1 VTARGGDTTLPPRR
15 TGTAASALEAEA
27 VDWHGLKT
35 IAGPW
40 KALAGRALEPNVYA
54 DPDFM
59 IPALEGLGL
68 ADRVRGVCIWRTGGS
83 DNGTGDGGRR
93 LEGLMVF
100 TRSYRWGLP
109 LSVGDGLMHAYSTSS
124 APLISADDAE
134 DVLRCLLAWLGAAG
148 APFAMMFPQLP
159 GDGPLFELIGAL
171 ADETGLAVSLTGRH
185 ERAVLDVSAAG
196 PDYLTQAVKSKT
208 RSKYRRLRKRLG
220 ETGVLVDAC
229 VDDPGGLAAAVQ
241 AFLKLEAAGWK
252 GRQGTAMAA
261 EPATAAM
268 IERIVTGLAA
278 SGQCRIEM
286 IELDDAPVSM
296 MVSLGVGDR
305 WWIWK
310 IAYDEAHAK
319 MSPGV
324 LLALHLTE
332 AALKRQPAEFIDS
345 CAAPGHPMIERIWT
359 QRRPFADMLL
369 VSLRHGR
376 AGQALAIR
384 LEAARRKLRGLAKAL
399 RDRLRG
405 G

>member
-1 VTARGGDTTLPPRR
+1 MNATAGDTTLPPRR
-15 TGTAASALEAEA
+15 TDTVASALEAEA
-27 VDWHGLKT
+27 VDWHGLKA

-83 DNGTGDGGRR
+83 DKARR
-93 LEGLMVF
+93 LDGLMVF

-124 APLISADDAE
+124 APLVSADDAE
-134 DVLRCLLAWLGAAG
+134 DVLRCLLAWLAAAAGAG

-159 GDGPLFELIGAL
+159 GEGPLFDLIGPL
-171 ADETGLAVSLTGRH
+171 AEEVGLAVSLTGRH
-185 ERAVLDVSAAG
+185 ERAVLDVAAAG
-196 PDYLTQAVKSKT
+196 ADYLTRAVKSKT

-229 VDDPGGLAAAVQ
+229 VDDPGGLAATVP

-268 IERIVTGLAA
+268 IERIVSGLAA
-278 SGQCRIEM
+278 TGQCRIEM
-286 IELDDAPVSM
+286 VELDDAPVSM
-296 MVSLGVGDR
+296 MISLGAGDR

-359 QRRPFADMLL
+359 QRRPFADLLL
-369 VSLRHGR
+369 VSPRHGR
-376 AGQALAIR
+376 AGQAFAIR
-384 LEAARRKLRGLAKAL
+384 LEAARTKLRGLAKAL